1 LKQNET
7 STMRE
12 HSHVKRAIPLLLVVV
27 LAAPAYAH
35 DTAIA
40 PPASCGQGKPNKI
53 KKGTFIE
60 DIEGSYV
67 LVPFRVPRPATKV
80 RVRLC
85 YDQPESPTSS
95 RVRHTIDLGLY
106 EPRRGDRRFDAD
118 EFRGWGGSSRPDVF
132 VSQSGA
138 TLGFLPGRVPG
149 GRWAAELGVA
159 AVAGQDEGD
168 SGGDVAWRLE
178 IFTTTDPSDRKP
190 RWRPAPYDS
199 TPAREEPGWY
209 KGDFHVHAE
218 HSGPDDA
225 TMKETFDY
233 AFSDDGAGLDFITL
247 SDYVTSRHWGEI
259 GRYQQDYPGKLII
272 RSAEVITYRGHINNH
287 ASVRFVDYRTGPIYI
302 RQKKKLVEIQ
312 KARPAHPIFRHIRD
326 AGGFTQVN
334 HPTIFDSSVPT
345 FGNICRGCSWE
356 YSDEETKWN
365 LVDALEIATGPGG
378 TSSPEG
384 NELGPNPFTPLAIEM
399 WDDLRDQ
406 GYRITA
412 VGSSDSHHAGG
423 GNNTTQSP
431 IGEATTVVYAEEL
444 SERGIEAAVKAG
456 HAYVKMF
463 SPDGPDLRLDA
474 TAEGLAEPAIM
485 GDRITTSTAGF
496 TAKVLGGAPDPQV
509 RTLLV
514 MRNGEEYRSIPV
526 TSDEFT
532 YEFSSDGPGDYRL
545 QLQRGSAIE
554 AVSNPITVVAP
565 APSSRRRL

>member
-1 LKQNET
+1 
-7 STMRE
+7 M
-12 HSHVKRAIPLLLVVV
+12 KRAVPLLLVTL
-27 LAAPAYAH
+27 LAAPAHAH
-35 DTAIA
+35 DAFIA
-40 PPASCGQGKPNKI
+40 PPESCGEGKPRRVI
-53 KKGTFIE
+53 QGTFTD

-67 LVPFRVPRPATKV
+67 LVPFRVARRATKV

-106 EPRRGDRRFDAD
+106 EPRAGRDRRFGRD

-132 VSQSGA
+132 VSPKGA

-149 GRWAAELGVA
+149 GKWAAELGVA
-159 AVAGQDEGD
+159 AVAGQEEGD

-178 IFTTTDPSDRKP
+178 IFTSNKASHRKP
-190 RWRPAPYDS
+190 RWKPTPYDA
-199 TPAREEPGWY
+199 TPAIDEAGWY

-218 HSGPDDA
+218 HSGPNDA
-225 TMKETFDY
+225 TMRETFDY
-233 AFSDDGAGLDFITL
+233 AFSNEGAGLDFITL

-259 GRYQQDYPGKLII
+259 GRYQPDYPNKLII

-287 ASVRFVDYRTGPIYI
+287 ASARFVDYRTGPIYML
-302 RQKKKLVEIQ
+302 RKGKKLDRIR
-312 KARPAHPIFRHIRD
+312 KAKPARRIFRQIHD

-356 YSDEETKWN
+356 YSDEETKWS
-365 LVDALEIATGPGG
+365 LVDAFEIATGPGG

-384 NELGPNPFTPLAIEM
+384 NELGPNPFTPLAIEW
-399 WDDLRDQ
+399 WDDLRSR
-406 GYRITA
+406 GFRITA

-431 IGEATTVVYAEEL
+431 IGEATTVVYAPEL
-444 SERGIEAAVKAG
+444 SERGIKAAIEAG

-463 SPDGPDLRLDA
+463 SPDGPDLRFEA
-474 TAEGLAEPAIM
+474 TAEGLGQPAIM
-485 GDRITTSTAGF
+485 GDRITASTAAF
-496 TAKVLGGAPDPQV
+496 TATVLGGAPDPQV

-514 MRNGEEYRSIPV
+514 MRNGEEYRSVPV
-526 TSDEFT
+526 PSDEFT
-532 YEFSSDGPGDYRL
+532 YEFSADGPGDYRL
-545 QLQRGSAIE
+545 QLQRGTAIE
-554 AVSNPITVVAP
+554 AVSNPITLAP
-565 APSSRRRL
+565 PATSSLRRL